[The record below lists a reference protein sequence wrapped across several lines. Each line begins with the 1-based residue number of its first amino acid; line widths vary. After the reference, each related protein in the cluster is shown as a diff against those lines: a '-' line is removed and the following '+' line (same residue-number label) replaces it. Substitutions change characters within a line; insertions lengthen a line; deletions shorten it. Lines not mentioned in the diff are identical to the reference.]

1 MSNITRLTPGANN
14 PAAMRDA
21 AAQCIQ
27 AGIRVLPT
35 KANTKRPAHDGWPE
49 QATLDPSQLGTLWP
63 DHEQYGL
70 GLAMGRWANTA
81 EFGTYLVC
89 IDLDCKPGKPNGVQA
104 YQNIVAEHGG
114 DDGQPWVQITPSG
127 GVHLVYQ
134 VEYPHSNGT
143 GQLPAGIDV
152 RGEGGQIIAAPT
164 DTGSGTRR
172 WATGHAPWDHQP
184 GFAPEWLL
192 DLLQPPTPALPP
204 VAPREHANSS
214 DPGEIYN
221 SQTSWRTLL
230 AQYGWQYLH
239 TRTSQ
244 GRTVQHWERPGQ
256 TEKGKAGGTLCEQSG
271 RWGVF
276 YVWSS
281 NAPTQLL
288 LPQFRSNGSTYLA
301 SHTPFS
307 FYTAMEHGGDFSA
320 AAKHLSQQQRQSDSK
335 ALDALT
341 AAKHGDTPAS
351 SAATTKD
358 SDPPEGYSVRFT
370 TLADYTGNLE
380 PRTPAVLRLSDGTYL
395 LYSDAEN
402 LLWGA
407 PGCGKSWLAVLAV
420 LQQIRLGFRVL
431 VIDYEMSQRDWVLRL
446 TLAGATKEQLR
457 LVEYIAPQEPLRGQR
472 YLNGAPFEDMTTAGL
487 VLADE
492 LALTVQRGPI
502 SLAVIDGVSEMLS
515 SNNLASNDA
524 EDIAKMWNA
533 LPRLVTSATGAAVL
547 ALDHVPKQAHLAK
560 QKDIMPFGSQHKLS
574 RVKGAGYSVWATAY
588 PSTLEHGG
596 QAGLLHLHCKKDRH
610 GGIGQ
615 GRDIATLEIQ
625 PLAGGAVNLRLLPF
639 DAERAAQGQSQR
651 EQQLA
656 VLLQKVHKL
665 NTERAQGK
673 LGKRAVSSRLLAQ
686 EMSNS
691 GHPMSKDTCTLL
703 LVELAAQGQ
712 VQNAGTGKQ
721 GAAGDWVPTN
731 SDQLPTD

>member
-14 PAAMRDA
+14 PAAIRDA
-21 AAQCIQ
+21 AALYIQ

-35 KANTKRPAHDGWPE
+35 EANKKKPASTGWKE
-49 QATLDPSQLGTLWP
+49 QATLDPTQLGTLWP

-89 IDLDCKPGKPNGVQA
+89 IDLDCKPGQPNGVQA
-104 YQNIVAEHGG
+104 FQQLLAEHGG

-127 GVHLVYQ
+127 GTHLVYQ

-152 RGEGGQIIAAPT
+152 RGEGGQIVAAPT
-164 DTGSGTRR
+164 DTGGGTRR
-172 WATGHAPWDHQP
+172 WATGHAPWDHAP
-184 GFAPEWLL
+184 GFAPAWLL
-192 DLLQPPTPALPP
+192 DQLQPATPPLPP
-204 VAPREHANSS
+204 VAPREQAKAD
-214 DPGEIYN
+214 DPGEIY
-221 SQTSWRTLL
+221 SSKTSWGELL
-230 AQYGWQYLH
+230 TRYGWRYLY
-239 TRTSQ
+239 TRSDS

-256 TEKGKAGGTLCEQSG
+256 PEKGKAGGTLCEQSG

-281 NAPTQLL
+281 NAPAQLL
-288 LPQFRSNGSTYLA
+288 LPKFRSGATYLA

-307 FYTAMEHGGDFSA
+307 FYAAMEHSGDFSA
-320 AAKHLSQQQRQSDSK
+320 AARHLAREYSQRD
-335 ALDALT
+335 T
-341 AAKHGDTPAS
+341 AALSDMTHAD
-351 SAATTKD
+351 SAADIAPQYKQPD
-358 SDPPEGYSVRFT
+358 SEPEGYSFRFT
-370 TLADYTGNLE
+370 TLADYTGNLD
-380 PRTPAVLRLSDGTYL
+380 PRKPTLLTMTNGDSV
-395 LYSDAEN
+395 LYSDTEN
-402 LLWGA
+402 LVWGA

-420 LQQIRLGFRVL
+420 LQQIRLGLRVL

-446 TLAGATKEQLR
+446 RLAGATAEQLR

-472 YLNGAPFEDMTTAGL
+472 YANGALIEDITLAGG
-487 VLADE
+487 VFASE
-492 LALTVQRGPI
+492 LAKAVERGPI
-502 SLAVIDGVSEMLS
+502 TLAVIDGVSEMLS

-533 LPRLVTSATGAAVL
+533 LPRIVTSETGAAVL
-547 ALDHVPKQAHLAK
+547 ALDHVPKQALLAK

-574 RVKGAGYSVWATAY
+574 RVKGAGFSAWATTH
-588 PSTLEHGG
+588 PTTLELGG
-596 QAGLLHLHCKKDRH
+596 QVGLLHLHCKKDRH
-610 GGIGQ
+610 GGVGQ
-615 GRDIATLEIQ
+615 GRDTATLEIQ
-625 PLAGGAVNLRLLPF
+625 PLPGGAVGLRLLPF

-656 VLLQKVHKL
+656 VLLQIVHKL
-665 NTERAQGK
+665 NAERAQGK
-673 LGKRAVSSRLLAQ
+673 LGRRAVSSRLLAQ
-686 EMSNS
+686 EMSNA
-691 GHPMSKDTCTLL
+691 GHKMSKDPCTAL
-703 LVELAAQGQ
+703 LVELAAQGL
-712 VQNAGTGKQ
+712 VLNAGTGKQ